1 LGIDQDL
8 AERIKDKL
16 VNLAPMQIGQH
27 TQLQEWMGDWDDPK
41 DTHRHISHLWGLY
54 PGNQISPYRTPDIFE
69 SSINT
74 LIYRGDVST
83 GWSMGWKVNCWARL
97 LDGNHAYKLITDQLS
112 LVEPG
117 KDGGGT
123 YPNLFDAHP
132 PFQIDGNFG
141 CTSGIAEMLM
151 QSHDGA
157 IHLLPAIPDQWK
169 DGEIKGLRAR
179 GGFTIDMNWK
189 NGKLTKLV
197 IKSSLGGNCRLRSYD
212 PLSNNITTLE
222 LTAAK
227 GKNVNLFYELVE
239 IRKPIIS
246 SKADLKGLNLKKTYE
261 YDFATTAG
269 KTYVFNF

>member
-1 LGIDQDL
+1 
-8 AERIKDKL
+8 
-16 VNLAPMQIGQH
+16 
-27 TQLQEWMGDWDDPK
+27 
-41 DTHRHISHLWGLY
+41 
-54 PGNQISPYRTPDIFE
+54 
-69 SSINT
+69 
-74 LIYRGDVST
+74 
-83 GWSMGWKVNCWARL
+83 
-97 LDGNHAYKLITDQLS
+97 
-112 LVEPG
+112 
-117 KDGGGT
+117 
-123 YPNLFDAHP
+123 
-132 PFQIDGNFG
+132 
-141 CTSGIAEMLM
+141 MLM